1 MENRA
6 AKLAKFLL
14 EINAVKLNPDQ
25 PFIWTSG
32 IHSPIYCDNRMVLS
46 FPEVRTFVKQAL
58 AEMTKTHFPE
68 ANLLAGIATAG
79 IAHGALAADALEM
92 PYCYVRPEPKKH
104 GLKNQIEGRM
114 NPGDKVLLIEDL
126 ISTGKSSLQAAD
138 AVREAG
144 GEVVG
149 LLALFTYGF
158 NEAVEKFSEAG
169 IPFYTISRFNVLCEV
184 AVNEGFLPADKLKP
198 VLDFAANP
206 KEWKAE

>member
-1 MENRA
+1 MDQRA

-14 EINAVKLNPDQ
+14 EIHAVKLNPDQ
-25 PFIWTSG
+25 PFTWTSG
-32 IHSPIYCDNRMVLS
+32 IQSPIYCDNRMVLS
-46 FPEVRTFVKQAL
+46 FPDVRDLVKNEL
-58 AEMTKTHFPE
+58 AAMTTAHFPD

-79 IAHGALAADALEM
+79 IAHGALAADVLNM

-114 NPGDKVLLIEDL
+114 QPGDKVVLIEDL

-158 NEAVEKFSEAG
+158 
-169 IPFYTISRFNVLCEV
+169 R
-184 AVNEGFLPADKLKP
+184 
-198 VLDFAANP
+198 
-206 KEWKAE
+206 

>member
-1 MENRA
+1 MDQRA

-14 EINAVKLNPDQ
+14 EIHAVKLNPDH
-25 PFIWTSG
+25 PFTWTSG
-32 IHSPIYCDNRMVLS
+32 IQSPIYCDNRMVLS
-46 FPEVRTFVKQAL
+46 FPEVRDLVKKSL
-58 AEMTKTHFPE
+58 AEMTQAHFPE
-68 ANLLAGIATAG
+68 ATLLAGIATAG
-79 IAHGALAADALEM
+79 IAHGALAADVLNM

-114 NPGDKVLLIEDL
+114 KPGDKVLLIEDL

-158 NEAVEKFSEAG
+158 ADAEQRFKDAG
-169 IPFYTISRFNVLCEV
+169 IPFHTISNFGVLCEV
-184 AVNEGFLPADKLKP
+184 AVNEGFLPAQQLQP
-198 VLDFAANP
+198 VLEFARNP
-206 KEWKAE
+206 QGWR

>member
-1 MENRA
+1 M
-6 AKLAKFLL
+6 
-14 EINAVKLNPDQ
+14 NPDQ

-46 FPEVRTFVKQAL
+46 FPEVRTFVKQSL
-58 AEMTKTHFPE
+58 AQMTREFFPQ
-68 ANLLAGIATAG
+68 ADLLAGIATAG
-79 IAHGALAADALEM
+79 IAHGALAADELNI

-104 GLKNQIEGRM
+104 GLKNQIEGRL

-138 AVREAG
+138 AVKEAG

-158 NEAVEKFSEAG
+158 SEASEKFQQAG
-169 IPFYTISRFNVLCEV
+169 IPFYTISSFPVLCEV
-184 AVNEGFLPADKLKP
+184 AVNNGFLTKEKLQS
-198 VLDFAANP
+198 VLEFASNP
-206 KEWKAE
+206 QGWKS

>member
-1 MENRA
+1 M
-6 AKLAKFLL
+6 
-14 EINAVKLNPDQ
+14 NPDQ

-46 FPEVRTFVKQAL
+46 FPEVRTFVKQSL
-58 AEMTKTHFPE
+58 AQMTREFFPQ
-68 ANLLAGIATAG
+68 ADLLAGIATAG
-79 IAHGALAADALEM
+79 IAHGALAADELNI

-104 GLKNQIEGRM
+104 GLKNQIEGRL

-138 AVREAG
+138 AVKEAG

-158 NEAVEKFSEAG
+158 SEASEKFHTAG
-169 IPFYTISRFNVLCEV
+169 IPFYTISSFPVLCEV
-184 AVNEGFLPADKLKP
+184 AVNNGFLTKEKLQS
-198 VLDFAANP
+198 VLEFASNP
-206 KEWKAE
+206 QGWKS

>member
-14 EINAVKLNPDQ
+14 EINAVKLNPNQ

-46 FPEVRTFVKQAL
+46 FPEVRTFVKHAL
-58 AEMTKTHFPE
+58 AEMTTTHFPQ

-79 IAHGALAADALEM
+79 IAHGALAADALNM
-92 PYCYVRPEPKKH
+92 SYCYVRPEPKKH

-158 NEAVEKFSEAG
+158 NEAIEKFAEAG
-169 IPFYTISRFNVLCEV
+169 IPFFTISNFNVLCEV

-198 VLDFAANP
+198 VLQFAANP
-206 KEWKAE
+206 KDWKAA